1 MIASIA
7 RRRPAV
13 SGAGVVCSQRAGEA
27 NQPLK
32 KCILC
37 VFQCSIFSAQSRP
50 KTKMPFQSDKSIRC
64 RSIFLV
70 YFLKEYIRTLESY
83 IGVRGGNGSEN
94 NHTHRIG
101 GTTSEY
107 RNLRTEMEK
116 IERKKSI
123 FSGIEEILGKMQK
136 LENDIEIP
144 YYYILLK

>member
-1 MIASIA
+1 
-7 RRRPAV
+7 
-13 SGAGVVCSQRAGEA
+13 
-27 NQPLK
+27 
-32 KCILC
+32 
-37 VFQCSIFSAQSRP
+37 
-50 KTKMPFQSDKSIRC
+50 MPFQSDKSIRC

-70 YFLKEYIRTLESY
+70 YFLKEYIRTFESY

-136 LENDIEIP
+136 LENDIKIR
-144 YYYILLK
+144 YILLK